1 MFSHE
6 RATALGTWQKMTSFT
21 PTAQAALE
29 APRPRSLAGRRA
41 AGLILIA
48 VALVITTWL
57 SLAVG
62 TNQMPL
68 TEVWQGLRAHDD
80 SEAAIIMW
88 TLRIPRTVTG
98 LVVGAAFGVA
108 GALIQAMT
116 RNPLADPGIL
126 GVNAG
131 AGFAVTVGVGV
142 FGVTSVT
149 SYIWFAFMGAAAAT
163 VLVYLI
169 GATGGGTA
177 NPVTLVLAGVALAAV
192 LGGVTTLLTLIDQNT
207 FESIRN
213 WGLGSI
219 ARTSIQDTLMV
230 APFTLV
236 GLLIAVSL
244 SGSLNSIALGDDLA
258 ASLGTR
264 VARSRVFGIISV
276 TLLAGGAT
284 ALTGGI
290 GFVGLMIPHVVRWFV
305 GPDQRWIIMYSIV
318 AAPVLILAAD
328 VVGRVIARP
337 GEIEV
342 GVVTAII
349 GAPVLIALVR
359 RRKAS
364 GL

>member
-1 MFSHE
+1 MTTATPHTPDAMRASQPSSLLE
-6 RATALGTWQKMTSFT
+6 RRTIG
-21 PTAQAALE
+21 
-29 APRPRSLAGRRA
+29 LA
-41 AGLILIA
+41 IIV
-48 VALVITTWL
+48 VALLITIWL
-57 SLAVG
+57 SFAVG
-62 TNQMPL
+62 ANKMPMP
-68 TEVWQGLRAHDD
+68 EVWEGFRAHDD
-80 SEAAIIMW
+80 SEAAIIIW
-88 TLRIPRTVTG
+88 SLRIPRTVAG
-98 LVVGAAFGVA
+98 LLVGAAYGVA

-142 FGVTSVT
+142 FGIGSV
-149 SYIWFAFMGAAAAT
+149 SGYIWFAFIGAAAAT
-163 VLVYLI
+163 ILVYLI
-169 GATGGGTA
+169 GAVGGTA

-192 LGGVTTLLTLIDQNT
+192 LGGVTTFLTLIDPDT

-219 ARTSIQDTLMV
+219 ARTSLEDTLMV
-230 APFTLV
+230 APFVAV
-236 GLLIAVSL
+236 GLLISIGL

-264 VARSRVFGIISV
+264 VARARVWGIIAV

-290 GFVGLMIPHVVRWFV
+290 GFVGLMIPHVVRWLV
-305 GPDQRWIIMYSIV
+305 GPDQRWIIMYSIF
-318 AAPVLILAAD
+318 AAPVLVLAAD
-328 VVGRVIARP
+328 VIGRVIARP

>member
-1 MFSHE
+1 
-6 RATALGTWQKMTSFT
+6 MTSTQAVETSVAPSAPGT
-21 PTAQAALE
+21 PVAVPKRTLY
-29 APRPRSLAGRRA
+29 RRRSLGLL
-41 AGLILIA
+41 LILA
-48 VALVITTWL
+48 ALVITGLL
-57 SLAVG
+57 SIAIG
-62 TNQMPL
+62 ANPL
-68 TEVWQGLRAHDD
+68 PFDSVWQGLTARDD
-80 SEAAIIMW
+80 SEASIIIW
-88 TLRIPRTVTG
+88 SLRVPRTVVG
-98 LVVGAAFGVA
+98 LLVGAAFGVA

-142 FGVTSVT
+142 FGLSSVT
-149 SYIWFAFMGAAAAT
+149 GYIWFAFIGAAVAT
-163 VLVYLI
+163 ALVYLI
-169 GATGGGTA
+169 GASGGTA

-192 LGGVTTLLTLIDQNT
+192 LGGVTTFLTLIDPNT

-219 ARTSIQDTLMV
+219 ARTDLADTMKVL
-230 APFTLV
+230 PFIVV
-236 GLLIAVSL
+236 GLIIALAL
-244 SGSLNSIALGDDLA
+244 SNSLNSIALGDDLA

-264 VARSRVFGIISV
+264 VGRSRVFGIIAV
-276 TLLAGGAT
+276 TLLAGGGT

-305 GPDQRWIIMYSIV
+305 GPDQRWIIAYS
-318 AAPVLILAAD
+318 ALSAPVLVLAAD
-328 VVGRVIARP
+328 VLGRIIARP

-342 GVVTAII
+342 GVVTAIV

-359 RRKAS
+359 RSKAS